1 MTQFR
6 WWHEAN
12 LWNALGAALKARRRE
27 LCFCGSHHRKP
38 TQAKAVLP
46 NGVCC
51 VQRNYPNGKSQLAH
65 VLPVPSDPLRATRPG
80 TTHEETARTH
90 TSVLIIFQDQLF
102 STDQFRR
109 TILESL
115 SRLTSVARS
124 AYVRQQETHTVNG
137 PQRAREVPKRRSSNR
152 TLCSVFLFFF
162 IGSSQKKQ
170 VPASTPM
177 MRNSLS
183 VPSEVCDDETLNLV
197 NLRRPR
203 RVLLLLGGCILVF
216 GF

>member
-1 MTQFR
+1 MCVAFNETTPTVSRNSHTYCPSPRIPF
-6 WWHEAN
+6 
-12 LWNALGAALKARRRE
+12 AR
-27 LCFCGSHHRKP
+27 P
-38 TQAKAVLP
+38 
-46 NGVCC
+46 
-51 VQRNYPNGKSQLAH
+51 
-65 VLPVPSDPLRATRPG
+65 DPAP
-80 TTHEETARTH
+80 RTKKQHGH

-152 TLCSVFLFFF
+152 TLCSVFLLFF

>member
-1 MTQFR
+1 VTQFR

-51 VQRNYPNGKSQLAH
+51 VQRNYPNGKSQLAN

-90 TSVLIIFQDQLF
+90 ECVDYFPRSTIFHRPISADHLRVTLAIDQCRAQRLRPPTRNAHGERPAARSGSPETPELESNTLLCLSSFFYWKLPKETSTRLNADDEELIV
-102 STDQFRR
+102 R
-109 TILESL
+109 TI
-115 SRLTSVARS
+115 
-124 AYVRQQETHTVNG
+124 
-137 PQRAREVPKRRSSNR
+137 
-152 TLCSVFLFFF
+152 
-162 IGSSQKKQ
+162 
-170 VPASTPM
+170 
-177 MRNSLS
+177 
-183 VPSEVCDDETLNLV
+183 
-197 NLRRPR
+197 
-203 RVLLLLGGCILVF
+203 
-216 GF
+216 